1 MSQNERAE
9 DPSCKERQREQVNGF
24 ELLIYH
30 ETHRPRCV
38 DRCSG
43 GGRCRFDG
51 KPVGFFRA
59 FYESFRVSWNSRNA
73 IMELGVPYEQLICKY
88 EWQSLVMWWERV
100 QWQWE
105 TKSNCRRSWSQ
116 GRPEGGSDEWKR
128 IKYTIKSVV
137 SKCNITSNQCA
148 IIKRSTETF
157 RKKSACRSCAYVY
170 VCMWDTER
178 DRKTRTVDKIDE
190 EGR

>member
-59 FYESFRVSWNSRNA
+59 FLRVIPRFL
-73 IMELGVPYEQLICKY
+73 ELE
-88 EWQSLVMWWERV
+88 
-100 QWQWE
+100 
-105 TKSNCRRSWSQ
+105 
-116 GRPEGGSDEWKR
+116 
-128 IKYTIKSVV
+128 
-137 SKCNITSNQCA
+137 
-148 IIKRSTETF
+148 
-157 RKKSACRSCAYVY
+157 
-170 VCMWDTER
+170 ER
-178 DRKTRTVDKIDE
+178 DHGTGSAVRAADL
-190 EGR
+190 